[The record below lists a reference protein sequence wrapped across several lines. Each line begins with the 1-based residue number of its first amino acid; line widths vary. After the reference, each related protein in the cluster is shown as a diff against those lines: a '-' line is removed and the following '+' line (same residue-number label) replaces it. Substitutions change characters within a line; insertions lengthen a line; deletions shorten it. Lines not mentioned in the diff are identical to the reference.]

1 MFVRFTDF
9 VKKVIGIFT
18 GNETRQAFGVN
29 VCISP
34 EMKTAIDLW
43 CKMYEGSPPWCSEA
57 VKSMKI
63 PSAVASELARL
74 ATIEM
79 RSEISGSGR
88 ARYLNEQYQKV
99 VCNIRRYT
107 EYGCAKGGLIFKP
120 YVTGGNIAVDCV
132 QADRFYPTAFD
143 SSGHITGAVFS
154 DSVHRGDRIYT
165 RLEYHDFLGGQYT
178 VKNAAYV
185 SNSENHIGVRTSLS
199 DIAEWAE
206 LQEET
211 TIQNIDRPLFAYFKM
226 PQANTTDITSALG
239 AAAYAGAEE
248 LIMEADKQYS
258 RLLWEF
264 ESGERAL
271 YVSDTAFRKDKDG
284 KAIFPHKRLYR
295 LLQTEGAN
303 EDLFQDWSPT
313 LREENILRGLNAI
326 LRKVEFRCG
335 LAYGTLSDVQET
347 DKTAEEIKLSK
358 QRSYS
363 TVCDIQKALK
373 TALSDLIYAMD
384 VLCSLYHLAPNGT
397 YTVSFEFDDSI
408 VADRKTEFSE
418 KQMLVTA
425 GIMRPW
431 EFRMWYFGESE
442 EEAKAAVGDTLDVLS
457 VPNA

>member
-1 MFVRFTDF
+1 MTDF

-18 GNETRQAFGVN
+18 GNETKQAFGVD
-29 VCISP
+29 VCISA
-34 EMKTAIDLW
+34 EMKTALDLW
-43 CKMYEGSPPWCSEA
+43 CRMYEGVPPWCGEA
-57 VKSMKI
+57 VKSMQI
-63 PSAVASELARL
+63 PVAVASELARL

-79 RSEISGSGR
+79 KSEISGSGR

-99 VCNIRRYT
+99 LCNIRRYT
-107 EYGCAKGGLIFKP
+107 EYGCAKGGLILKP
-120 YVTGGNIAVDCV
+120 YATGGNIAVDCV

-154 DSVHRGDRIYT
+154 DSVHRGGKIYT
-165 RLEYHDFLGGQYT
+165 RLEYHDFSGGLYT

-185 SNSENHIGVRTSLS
+185 SDSENNIGVRASLS
-199 DIAEWAE
+199 DVAEWAE
-206 LQEET
+206 LQETT
-211 TIQNIDRPLFAYFKM
+211 TIQNVNKPLFAYFKM
-226 PQANTTDITSALG
+226 PHANTTDASSALG
-239 AAAYAGAEE
+239 ASAYAGAEE

-271 YVSDTAFRKDKDG
+271 YLSDTAFRRDKNG
-284 KAIFPHKRLYR
+284 KAILPNKRLYR
-295 LLQTEGAN
+295 LLQTGGEN
-303 EDLFQDWSPT
+303 EELYHDWSPT
-313 LREENILRGLNAI
+313 LREESILRGLNAI

-335 LAYGTLSDVQET
+335 LAYGTLSEVQET

-363 TVCDIQKALK
+363 TVRDIQKALE

-384 VLCSLYHLAPNGT
+384 VLCGLYRLAPSGT

-425 GIMRPW
+425 GIMKPW